1 MYKGFSA
8 LCISWVRINQFC
20 CVTSWCGKH
29 LHFRQQ
35 TTLLYPNVLMWK
47 VMLGNKTTQPALWS
61 NLSVFIGPRICSH
74 SVVCHLN
81 KYTAVVSQQPS
92 YFSHQQLLI
101 SAFLGQYR
109 YSLPTDRTS
118 SLFLWWCVG
127 NHASNYF
134 WLSFGSTNQMLD
146 RSAGRDI
153 LGDTMPPAVPV
164 ELCFVLNCL
173 PHCQ

>member
-35 TTLLYPNVLMWK
+35 TTLLYPNVLMWN
-47 VMLGNKTTQPALWS
+47 VMLGNKNNATSLVVEFECFYRTSCLFSQCS
-61 NLSVFIGPRICSH
+61 LSPEQIHCGGVSATFILI
-74 SVVCHLN
+74 
-81 KYTAVVSQQPS
+81 QIS
-92 YFSHQQLLI
+92 YQQLLI

-164 ELCFVLNCL
+164 
-173 PHCQ
+173 